1 VANTAGMQ
9 RSIGNGQTMNAD
21 AAAYALALRALV
33 FAMVGVWVV
42 FTEGTR
48 TYDRQNYLYVNRN
61 KPGFNPA
68 WPPWSIFAYHMS
80 GRAVDVGSEVGY
92 VKTAVS
98 RAFYSVA
105 GAYGFRPTVPGEPWH
120 FEWRLEWV
128 RPDIRRMVENGTAA
142 PAAATPPAIIR
153 TDDDE
158 MLSTQAQEFLR
169 ELFTGQINQAVSLI
183 RVAVRREGRARLY
196 FDAGPTG
203 REFTE
208 DSSPRAIAARVTVGF
223 IYPLSPDPQARQGQV
238 ASLRNTHYL
247 LIDGAEVFE
256 GLPTAQ
262 FDNLVEMANGHL
274 RRIAAAISEYESADP
289 KIPVTLTAPRGA
301 STPTR
306 ALPLADEPGR

>member
-1 VANTAGMQ
+1 MANTAGRQ
-9 RSIGNGQTMNAD
+9 AVIGNGQTMNAD

-33 FAMVGVWVV
+33 FAMVGVWVIY
-42 FTEGTR
+42 TEGTR

-142 PAAATPPAIIR
+142 PAAPAPPAIIR

-158 MLSTQAQEFLR
+158 MLTPEAQTFLR
-169 ELFTGQINQAVSLI
+169 DLFTGQIAHAVDMI
-183 RVAVRREGRARLY
+183 RVAVRREERARLY
-196 FDAGPTG
+196 YDAGSTG
-203 REFTE
+203 VEFTE
-208 DSSPRAIAARVTVGF
+208 DTSPRAIAAKVTAGF
-223 IYPLSPDPQARQGQV
+223 IYPLNPDPQARQGQV
-238 ASLRNTHYL
+238 ASLRRTHYL

-262 FDNLVEMANGHL
+262 FDNLIEMANGHL
-274 RRIAAAISEYESADP
+274 RRLAVAVRDVADAEP
-289 KIPVTLTAPRGA
+289 GTVPDVTPVLLRGA
-301 STPTR
+301 ASPTR
-306 ALPLADEPGR
+306 VLE

>member
-1 VANTAGMQ
+1 MANTAGAQ

-48 TYDRQNYLYVNRN
+48 TYDRQNYLYVNRT

-92 VKTAVS
+92 VKTATS

-105 GAYGFRPTVPGEPWH
+105 GAYGFRPTVSGEPWH

-128 RPDIRRMVENGTAA
+128 RADIRRQVENGTAA

-158 MLSTQAQEFLR
+158 MLSTQAQDFLR
-169 ELFTGQINQAVSLI
+169 NLITGQINAAVDLI
-183 RVAVRREGRARLY
+183 RVGVRREGRARLY
-196 FDAGPTG
+196 YDAGPTG
-203 REFTE
+203 IEFTE
-208 DSSPRAIAARVTVGF
+208 LTSPRVIAAKITDGF
-223 IYPLSPDPQARQGQV
+223 IYPLNPDPVERTGQV
-238 ASLRNTHYL
+238 NSMRNTHYL
-247 LIDGAEVFE
+247 LVDAAEKFE

-274 RRIAAAISEYESADP
+274 RRIAAAIAEYESAEP
-289 KIPVTLTAPRGA
+289 KISVTLTAPRGSSA
-301 STPTR
+301 PTR
-306 ALPLADEPGR
+306 AMPFTDDLGR